1 MKRMPLSN
9 LRCLGNTTG
18 GADAAQEKERT
29 MDGQKIT
36 TNMSLLDDEA
46 QMLLELAALRGL
58 EPDKLLHSLALEW
71 TSIGIGVRLAG
82 ARYPERMNR
91 AHPKAFDCEAEAA
104 RPCKT
109 YAPIDWGA
117 ADRPTPPRYA
127 PIEWPA
133 PVTTEGDV

>member
-36 TNMSLLDDEA
+36 TNISLLDDEA

-71 TSIGIGVRLAG
+71 TSIGIGV
-82 ARYPERMNR
+82 NR

-117 ADRPTPPRYA
+117 ADRPAPPRYA

-133 PVTTEGDV
+133 PVSAQGDV